1 MTLTVDRRAD
11 SINVMSDIVIEAG
24 SDYQAGHAAG
34 RNTALW
40 TGLPGQLHVMA
51 SLTGH
56 HPVAWY
62 DGFTAGHNA
71 VLAEIRAA
79 SPDGLAL
86 GYSDGTPGLLGHRE
100 PYVRTFGPMPD
111 TYVPAAA

>member
-1 MTLTVDRRAD
+1 MTLTVRPWAS
-11 SINVMSDIVIEAG
+11 SINVMSACVIEAG

-111 TYVPAAA
+111 NYVPAAA